1 MFRLYVAT
9 ENSLSSREATKF
21 FVDQLPQLGFEG
33 LALQDSNQDFEV
45 KFESLLPVI
54 RKTIL
59 QDFRGLESPKG
70 LDYKTIWSHFQKTSV
85 GKVKEIVKKEFPTAQ
100 IHATKTKSGFP
111 DIKITYESKDYAV
124 DIKSGE
130 SGREPWYDI
139 ARLDTIFEKRL
150 NKYAEEYDIVIKY
163 DKDTG
168 KVENVFFEPM
178 YKTVGKDPKS
188 GGVKFRPYD
197 GKLRPKSWEMFE
209 TGKAYWGS
217 KEDFISAVRK
227 SMYYRRRKYIEDW
240 WPTLPNEE
248 KAKLRKMICE
258 QKSVP
263 NCVEACA
270 QKIEKCCT

>member
-1 MFRLYVAT
+1 MQDPNQAFRA
-9 ENSLSSREATKF
+9 
-21 FVDQLPQLGFEG
+21 
-33 LALQDSNQDFEV
+33 
-45 KFESLLPVI
+45 KFERLLPVI
-54 RKTIL
+54 RKTVL
-59 QDFRGLESPKG
+59 QDFMGLESPKG
-70 LDYKTIWSHFQKTSV
+70 LDYKTIWSHFQKTSIV
-85 GKVKEIVKKEFPTAQ
+85 KVEEIVKKEFPNAQ
-100 IHATKTKSGFP
+100 LYATKTKSGFP
-111 DIKITYESKDYAV
+111 DIKITYVSKEYAI

-168 KVENVFFEPM
+168 KVENVFVEPM

-209 TGKAYWGS
+209 AEKTYWNS

-227 SMYYRRRKYIEDW
+227 SMYYRRRKYIEEW
-240 WPTLPNEE
+240 WSTLPKEE
-248 KAKLRKMICE
+248 KATLRKVICE
-258 QKSVP
+258 QKSLP
-263 NCVEACA
+263 NFVE
-270 QKIEKCCT
+270 K